1 MISSRGAV
9 RLAKLESQGPSAAI
23 VNIQFAVLCKGA
35 RLDDWQLRSVNSL
48 LALPNVRAS
57 LLIRADAPSS
67 HAEPLPGT
75 LGALPVVAAGEMPSQ
90 GARSP
95 AAEAHGARPEY
106 DLDFILS
113 FTDSPCSSEMLG
125 AARYG
130 VWAFRFGDSA
140 QDCAETAGFWEVY
153 AGEPVT
159 VARLVRL
166 QPSPDEFVVLREGHL
181 PTRLLSADANRR
193 DMLDRITAWAAL
205 ACTDIRNHV
214 TSRWAAPPFARTSP
228 ARKPPTA
235 RQRLGCKARIAARIV
250 KTLARSLLRHDHWNV
265 GYVDRPIAWFLDP
278 ARPPAQIAWL
288 PPPTRDEFFAD
299 PFGTWRDGRLTILF
313 ERFDYRTNLGSISA
327 IEHPGAAAAVPVQI
341 GPHPAVHLSYPYL
354 IDAGDRLLCIPET
367 HQAAEIGLYEVGR
380 FPDRWVKVA
389 DLVRGLPIVD
399 ATLFRHG
406 ELWWLAGS
414 EATAKGSTCELH
426 LWHADEIAG
435 PWRPHAANPVKVDV
449 RSARPAGT
457 PFWQNGELYRPAQD
471 CSRTYGGRVVINR
484 VVTLTPTDFQETPAA
499 VVEPDPAGPY
509 PAGLHTLSAAGSGTL
524 IDSKRL
530 VFSTAEFRR
539 VLLHYLRSA
548 ARRIRV

>member
-1 MISSRGAV
+1 M
-9 RLAKLESQGPSAAI
+9 
-23 VNIQFAVLCKGA
+23 NIQFAVLWKGE
-35 RLDDWQLRSVNSL
+35 RLEDWQLRSVNSL

-67 HAEPLPGT
+67 HAEPLPGI
-75 LGALPVVAAGEMPSQ
+75 LGALPIVAVDEMPPPR
-90 GARSP
+90 ARTS
-95 AAEAHGARPEY
+95 AAEAHEIRPEH

-113 FTDSPCSSEMLG
+113 FTDSPCSSDLLG
-125 AARYG
+125 AAHYG

-140 QDCAETAGFWEVY
+140 QDGAETAGFWEVY

-166 QPSPDEFVVLREGHL
+166 QPSPDAFVVLREGHL
-181 PTRLLSADANRR
+181 PTRALSVDANRR
-193 DMLDRITAWAAL
+193 DVLDRITPWAAL
-205 ACTDIRNHV
+205 ACSDIRNGV
-214 TSRWAAPPFARTSP
+214 TRRLMAPPLIRTMP
-228 ARKPPTA
+228 ARKPPSA
-235 RQRLGCKARIAARIV
+235 GRRLDCKRRIAARTV
-250 KTLARSLLRHDHWNV
+250 KTLLRSLFRHDHWNV
-265 GYVDRPIAWFLDP
+265 GYVDRPISWFLDH
-278 ARPPAQIAWL
+278 APAQIAWL
-288 PPPTRDEFFAD
+288 PPPTRNEFFAD

-327 IEHPGAAAAVPVQI
+327 IEHSGAAPAVPVQI
-341 GPHPAVHLSYPYL
+341 GPQPAVHLSYPYL

-367 HQAAEIGLYEVGR
+367 HQAAEIGLYEAGR
-380 FPDRWVKVA
+380 FPDRWVKIA

-426 LWHADEIAG
+426 LWHAEQITG
-435 PWRPHAANPVKVDV
+435 PWRAHAANPVKVDV

-457 PFWQNGELYRPAQD
+457 PFLKDGALYRPAQD
-471 CSRTYGGRVVINR
+471 CSRSYGGRVVITR
-484 VVTLTPTDFQETPAA
+484 VVTLTPTDFEEMPAA

-509 PAGLHTLSAAGSGTL
+509 PAGLHTLSAAGGGTL

-530 VFSTAEFRR
+530 VFSPAEFRR

-548 ARRIRV
+548 ARRIRA